1 MNFCREAKV
10 LIHICRTVL
19 QNGNHIISRRIIQ
32 KLNLAEGFF
41 DSSKITIDITFIII
55 LIIRTIIQCNRRCG
69 RSCDNN
75 PLTRFFCPLLLTLLV
90 LCYEPGCRCIF
101 GTQQLVICGLRIV
114 DSLSIN
120 SNRAGEIIFTLH
132 GSILLVT
139 VNLASHIQHGC
150 CIFSRIGDLIIL
162 SICGQVGYCDL
173 TGGHLVVSGISDAHS
188 L

>member
-10 LIHICRTVL
+10 LIHICRTIL

-41 DSSKITIDITFIII
+41 DSSKITIDIAF

-75 PLTRFFCPLLLTLLV
+75 PFTRFFCPLLLTTLV
-90 LCYEPGCRCIF
+90 LCYKPGCRCIF

-120 SNRAGEIIFTLH
+120 SNRTGEIIFALH
-132 GSILLVT
+132 GSILLIT
-139 VNLASHIQHGC
+139 INLSGHIQHGNC
-150 CIFSRIGDLIIL
+150 VFSRIGNLIIL

-173 TGGHLVVSGISDAHS
+173 TGCHLLVSGISDAHS